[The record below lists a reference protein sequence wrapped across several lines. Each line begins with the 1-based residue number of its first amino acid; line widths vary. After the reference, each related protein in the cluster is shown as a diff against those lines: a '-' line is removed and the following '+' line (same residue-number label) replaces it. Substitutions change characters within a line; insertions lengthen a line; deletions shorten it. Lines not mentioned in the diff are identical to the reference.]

1 VEVVDVPPYF
11 IEADEV
17 NYDTGSYTKTE
28 DTDLAFHVVAPK
40 DSLSGVTVNE
50 TLLTEDTDY
59 TVKGETTTIVLVQSY
74 LESLP
79 DGIYEIKVD
88 FSNGYSTQ
96 GQFVVSTPVPS
107 TPNQPSMS

>member
-1 VEVVDVPPYF
+1 VKVVDVPPYF
-11 IEADEV
+11 IEADKV

-50 TLLTEDTDY
+50 SLLTQGIDY
-59 TVKGETTTIVLVQSY
+59 TVEEGSTIVILKQSY

-79 DGIYEIKVD
+79 DGVYEIKVD
-88 FSNGYSTQ
+88 FSNGYSTE
-96 GQFVVSTPVPS
+96 GQFIISTPTLPAQPS
-107 TPNQPSMS
+107 TS